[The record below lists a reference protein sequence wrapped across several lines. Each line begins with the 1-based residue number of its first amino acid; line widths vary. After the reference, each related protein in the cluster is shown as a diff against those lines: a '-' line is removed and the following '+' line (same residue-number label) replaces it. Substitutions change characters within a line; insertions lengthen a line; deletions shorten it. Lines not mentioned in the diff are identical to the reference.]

1 MKKYKIKEYYWSQGI
16 VKSQSEGFEMLSD
29 DQNAKLRLSKD
40 LYRIIVEYQQMTTY
54 R

>member
-16 VKSQSEGFEMLSD
+16 VKNHSEGYEMLSD
-29 DQNAKLRLSKD
+29 DQNAKLCFSKD
-40 LYRIIVEYQQMTTY
+40 LYRIFVEYQQMTTY